1 MKIDKTK
8 IKELR
13 EAAGMTITE
22 LAKLSGLSRA
32 YVSQVESG
40 KSSNPSINSL
50 RGIAQALK
58 RDMVDFV
65 EDSRSLTDSE
75 KKFLSGE
82 GVFRWKF
89 DNSGELQELTE
100 KDIDRAEAQL
110 RTSPKHRDVM
120 LAVWLQSTEM
130 DNARAVMAMAVR
142 CGYRGEQP
150 LADWLSLKAKESD
163 CQDVHT
169 VAKQCGFIESKQRFT
184 TINELST

>member
-50 RGIAQALK
+50 RGIALALK
-58 RDMVDFV
+58 CDIVDFV
-65 EDSRSLTDSE
+65 EDSRSLTDYE
-75 KKFLSGE
+75 KKLLDGSFI
-82 GVFRWKF
+82 FRFDF
-89 DNSGELQELTE
+89 DNSGQTKEATVV
-100 KDIDRAEAQL
+100 DRDRAEVQF
-110 RTSPKHRDVM
+110 RTTPKHRDVM
-120 LAVWLQSTEM
+120 LAVWLQSTDM

-142 CGYRGEQP
+142 CGYRGEQT
-150 LADWLSLKAKESD
+150 LAYWLSFKAKESD

-184 TINELST
+184 TINEL